1 MTTAHR
7 SYFAQHVG
15 ARTHHRHGEI
25 YNDIEPCSA
34 PPAPAT
40 TTNKAPTAQP
50 APSSGPKYIKRRK
63 PIPPPDPSY
72 SYLPPPPQMS
82 PTRANDGSA
91 FLHTKGWWACTANE
105 TPVMAGFYF
114 RRRRERVNWRLLSSM
129 NIDQIMKE
137 VDIKALQ
144 DIMENLTFCDI
155 DGEDLRYPDQN
166 IVKLIKLA
174 QLTIEYLLH
183 SQQYLLNHRRALTTQ
198 AENLGRN
205 LAQLRA
211 EHVKQG
217 AEVASLKK
225 ETRVLRKSMYA
236 YQLMTKLP
244 GGIGQPAPAP
254 AHGAAYYRC
263 PQCEKVFVSQA
274 YVECHVQRRHPESTK
289 PPAPPPKPAA
299 AAAPEPKG
307 MTKEEVMEE
316 MERVNGKIADVE
328 SHLRAEMERKVE
340 MEIACRQAV
349 LDEALQREKLKHEEE
364 LREMRASMRREQEA
378 ERLAIQKERDELAA
392 LKEQL
397 QRDREANSK
406 FGVLEDDVDS
416 SSFGADMFDNDKNE
430 KTQQEIEELKNAF
443 ATSKRETQAEVES
456 RLAIANAQLQAVQRE
471 LRDEQARK
479 AAQEEAHRR
488 AREQDQATNA
498 AEIDRVKGSLEK
510 LKGQLSATVSV
521 DGHGP
526 PGPPVR
532 FQAIDSGSESD
543 RPPQPAASDKLDWE
557 GALKLLAAHSQLPLP
572 TSAWVKTLF
581 PHDPATFLAQ
591 RAAISGEVDARLA
604 RLGVPAARIE
614 REWGTGSGIEAD
626 CERAFAQLDSERT
639 AKARSDPLYERMRA
653 FLGEAVESAAGK
665 SRKGSKPPPIVT
677 AREDKPPLSA
687 AVGPVS
693 ASVVA
698 GRRPP
703 SQVRGRHGPRPRTTR
718 PAHMPEGFSAANR
731 FMRRP
736 SGMPPLSATT
746 PTLGG
751 WKFPSLRRAPRSGA
765 NGAQPPSADIN
776 WDDDSS
782 EFTGSEDETI
792 PSARSDRK
800 RGNTY
805 HQEPPTPRSAAASYR
820 RRSLSEG
827 GFRAGGGGVARRGS
841 TASRRPNTTT
851 ATAAARLQSVP
862 PSPSVFKEGFSR
874 LSRALSLTTAGAKD
888 IFRKSAPASFP
899 RQPVARPDS
908 FRDRHHDSAQGSP
921 TKRRVAKESSPRRRS
936 RAAEAADSYDGESD
950 ETFSSSGESS
960 YSLRQPKSATVQRS
974 AARPPAS
981 PKKQSVAAK
990 VLRTNNTGRHPPQQ
1004 RAPPAPRSGS
1014 SKPDP
1019 LAAVTDKLSKFS
1031 RNQKS
1036 TKHEKY
1042 VVSDIEDDDPD
1053 FDDAGRS
1060 SIADSDDSRQ
1070 WNPRSFAASYENNR
1084 SMSAVAEESEE
1095 SASQAHAVIDRAR
1108 MAPKPVTSLRHQPPA
1123 ATTAKAVPAP
1133 VLVVRPL
1140 QSAAG
1145 RSATGKQP
1153 AILANL
1159 RVPAPASKKTE
1170 SEFDISPFMSDSS
1183 AGPPPAQRQPTGKAA
1198 APAAA
1203 PAAPRKTVEDDIN
1216 LDDFENFSDIMTDDD
1231 SKVGRNS
1238 SVGAKSGYKSG
1249 KLAGGLSPT
1258 ESDMLLGLD
1267 SLSEPSEAAKSVP
1280 KAGGPLRG
1288 FPSQTPANQSMAF
1301 SDEES
1306 DIN

>member
-25 YNDIEPCSA
+25 YNDIEPCSVPPA
-34 PPAPAT
+34 SAATTNKPTTAQPTPAPA
-40 TTNKAPTAQP
+40 P
-50 APSSGPKYIKRRK
+50 SGPKYIKRRQ
-63 PIPPPDPSY
+63 PIPPPDDSY

-82 PTRANDGSA
+82 PRANDGSA
-91 FLHTKGWWACTANE
+91 FLNTKGWWASTANE

-198 AENLGRN
+198 TENLGRN

-211 EHVKQG
+211 EHAKQG

-244 GGIGQPAPAP
+244 GGIGQPAPTP

-274 YVECHVQRRHPESTK
+274 YVECHLQRRHPESAK
-289 PPAPPPKPAA
+289 PPAPPLKPAEAPPA
-299 AAAPEPKG
+299 ATAAPEPKG
-307 MTKEEVMEE
+307 MTKEEVMEQ

-340 MEIACRQAV
+340 MEIASRQAV
-349 LDEALQREKLKHEEE
+349 LDEALKREKLKHEEE
-364 LREMRASMRREQEA
+364 LREMRASMRREQEE

-392 LKEQL
+392 LKDQL

-406 FGVLEDDVDS
+406 FGVLEDDDES

-430 KTQQEIEELKNAF
+430 KTQQEIEELKTAF

-471 LRDEQARK
+471 LREEQARK

-526 PGPPVR
+526 PGPPAR
-532 FQAIDSGSESD
+532 FQGIDSGSESE
-543 RPPQPAASDKLDWE
+543 RPATPPQPAASDKLDWE
-557 GALKLLAAHSQLPLP
+557 GALKLLATHSQLPLP

-581 PHDPATFLAQ
+581 PHDPAAFLAQ
-591 RAAISGEVDARLA
+591 RAAIAGEVEARLA

-614 REWGTGSGIEAD
+614 REWGTGSGVEAE
-626 CERAFAQLDSERT
+626 CKRAYAQLDSERSE
-639 AKARSDPLYERMRA
+639 KARTDPLYERMRA
-653 FLGEAVESAAGK
+653 FLGEAVENAAGK

-677 AREDKPPLSA
+677 ARDDKPPLSA

-693 ASVVA
+693 ASAGA

-703 SQVRGRHGPRPRTTR
+703 TQVRGRHGPRPRTTR

-731 FMRRP
+731 FLRRP
-736 SGMPPLSATT
+736 SAMPPLSATT

-765 NGAQPPSADIN
+765 NGGQPPSADIN
-776 WDDDSS
+776 WDNDSS
-782 EFTGSEDETI
+782 EFTGSDEDETI

-800 RGNTY
+800 RGNSSHY
-805 HQEPPTPRSAAASYR
+805 EPPTPRSGAASHR

-841 TASRRPNTTT
+841 TASRRPSTTT

-862 PSPSVFKEGFSR
+862 PSPSVFQEGFSR

-899 RQPVARPDS
+899 RRQPVARRDS
-908 FRDRHHDSAQGSP
+908 FRERQHDSAPGSP
-921 TKRRVAKESSPRRRS
+921 TKLRVAKESSPRRRS
-936 RAAEAADSYDGESD
+936 RAAEADSYDDESD
-950 ETFSSSGESS
+950 ETYSSSGESA
-960 YSLRQPKSATVQRS
+960 YSLRQPKSATVQ
-974 AARPPAS
+974 ARPAS
-981 PKKQSVAAK
+981 PTKQSVAAR

-1004 RAPPAPRSGS
+1004 SAPPAPRGG

-1019 LAAVTDKLSKFS
+1019 LAAVTDKLLSKKARS
-1031 RNQKS
+1031 QKPA
-1036 TKHEKY
+1036 KQEKY
-1042 VVSDIEDDDPD
+1042 VVSDIEDDDSD
-1053 FDDAGRS
+1053 LDAGRS

-1070 WNPRSFAASYENNR
+1070 WNPRPLPASYENNR

-1095 SASQAHAVIDRAR
+1095 SASQAHHAMIDRDR
-1108 MAPKPVTSLRHQPPA
+1108 KVPKPVTSLRHQPPA
-1123 ATTAKAVPAP
+1123 ATAKAAPAP

-1145 RSATGKQP
+1145 RSAASKQP
-1153 AILANL
+1153 PMPAASSSL
-1159 RVPAPASKKTE
+1159 RAPAPTSKKTE
-1170 SEFDISPFMSDSS
+1170 SEFDISSFMSDSS
-1183 AGPPPAQRQPTGKAA
+1183 AEPPAPRQPTGKAA
-1198 APAAA
+1198 AAAA
-1203 PAAPRKTVEDDIN
+1203 GPAPLRKMAEDDIN

-1238 SVGAKSGYKSG
+1238 SVGAK
-1249 KLAGGLSPT
+1249 
-1258 ESDMLLGLD
+1258 
-1267 SLSEPSEAAKSVP
+1267 
-1280 KAGGPLRG
+1280 
-1288 FPSQTPANQSMAF
+1288 
-1301 SDEES
+1301 
-1306 DIN
+1306 